1 MTVRMGAALLG
12 ISFVLGACSTP
23 DGSRGSF
30 ENAALDSNDQKASY
44 GIGLNVGQQLAD
56 ASERL
61 DRLAFMR
68 GIEDA
73 LQGND
78 SDIDPAELQ
87 SVLQQF
93 GQEIQAAAEADRA
106 LEAEENLAEGQA
118 FLAENGARDGVVTTE
133 SGLQYEMLREG
144 DGASPAGGE
153 DVRLHYV
160 GTLTDGTEFDSSYE
174 GDPVVFSS
182 APGRLIPGFT
192 EALTLLSEGG
202 HIRVWIPSDIAYG
215 PNGSGGAIGP
225 NQTLVFEI
233 ELFEVIE

>member
-12 ISFVLGACSTP
+12 VSIALGACSTP
-23 DGSRGSF
+23 DNPRGSF

-44 GIGLNVGQQLAD
+44 GIGLNVGQQLVDAAD
-56 ASERL
+56 RL
-61 DRLAFMR
+61 DRPAFMR

-73 LQGND
+73 LAGGD
-78 SDIDPAELQ
+78 PDIDPAELQ
-87 SVLQQF
+87 AVLQQF
-93 GQEIQAAAEADRA
+93 GQEIQAAADADRA
-106 LEAEENLAEGQA
+106 RQAEENLAEGQA

-153 DVRLHYV
+153 DVRLHYR
-160 GTLTDGTEFDSSYE
+160 GTLIDGTEFDSSYD

-192 EALTLLSEGG
+192 EALLLLSEGG
-202 HIRVWIPSDIAYG
+202 QIRVWIPSEIAYG
-215 PNGSGGAIGP
+215 PNGTGGVIGP
-225 NQTLVFEI
+225 NETLIFEI
-233 ELFEVIE
+233 ELFEVVE